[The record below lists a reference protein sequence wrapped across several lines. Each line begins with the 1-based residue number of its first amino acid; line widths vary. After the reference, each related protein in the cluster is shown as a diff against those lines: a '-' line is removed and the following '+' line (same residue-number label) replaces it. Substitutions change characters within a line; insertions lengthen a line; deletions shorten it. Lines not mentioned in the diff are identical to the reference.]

1 MSILHKVRRI
11 EADLTRAVERTAQ
24 QWAKS
29 GAREPI
35 EIAQAIVDS
44 VAERLEPAPRG
55 RYVFPYNRVQVS
67 VVAPTRDDRARCAAV
82 LESEPTLRER
92 IHARVRDAGCDTTGL
107 QVVISYVPRTSPSW
121 STREY
126 HVEFARVTTGAA
138 EPVPTA
144 AQVPPASPDL
154 HLTIVHGTAEQTT
167 YVFSLPRVNL
177 GRCAEV
183 RDSLSRLVRTNHVA
197 FVDLAGT
204 ANDSVSR
211 QHAHIEYVERSRRAQ
226 AGPDAAFARGAS
238 VPREAGHYRI
248 RDDRSAQG
256 TSIVRNGRTMTVPAG
271 SRGIRLQPGDEV
283 VLGEARVRVQIQA
296 LP

>member
-1 MSILHKVRRI
+1 MSILQKVRRI
-11 EADLTRAVERTAQ
+11 EADLTRAVERTARE
-24 QWAKS
+24 WAKS

-107 QVVISYVPRTSPSW
+107 HIVISYVPRTSPSW

-126 HVEFARVTTGAA
+126 HVDFARVASAAA
-138 EPVPTA
+138 EPVPA
-144 AQVPPASPDL
+144 PAPVPPPSRDL
-154 HLTIVHGTAEQTT
+154 HLTVVHGTAEQTT
-167 YVFSLPRVNL
+167 YVFSIPRVNL

-183 RDSLSRLVRTNHVA
+183 RDSRSRLVRTNHVA

-204 ANDSVSR
+204 TNDSVSR
-211 QHAHIEYVERSRRAQ
+211 QHAHIEYVE
-226 AGPDAAFARGAS
+226 P
-238 VPREAGHYRI
+238 VGHYRI

-271 SRGIRLQPGDEV
+271 SRGIRLEPGDEV

-296 LP
+296 